1 MAIDKEK
8 TLQAAQKAIEKK
20 KYDLAIEEYRKL
32 AAAERSDP
40 RWLLKIGDTQQKK
53 GDVLGAIGTYEEV
66 AKFYSAQ
73 GFHLKAVAVYNTVRD
88 LLSKQP
94 ATVQTKYAHVPVRLA
109 ELYEKL
115 QLTSDALATW
125 DMIADRF
132 QKEGREREAVEVY
145 KRIVSLD
152 PSNPLA
158 HLRLAEAFS
167 RIKDND
173 GAIAEFA
180 ATAEQLT
187 AQNRVDDALKV
198 YERLLHHR
206 QEPRYAR
213 PAAELYLARGG
224 PNDGVAAIAKI
235 QVCLKS
241 DPKSVELIA
250 LLARGF
256 VAIGQNDKA
265 VTIYKEAARLAGEQQ
280 KTDLRKDIVKRL
292 QHIAPQDDGVK
303 ALAYEVLQGG
313 KPAQPMPPRDPRPDT
328 QRQEAMR
335 QEPPRERQVGA
346 APSWLTSQ
354 AEAQRR
360 PEAQR
365 RRSLP
370 GTSWSPQLQDDVE
383 MLEVEEEDDDAVEF
397 EEREAAEELTDMNQ
411 PSVRTR
417 GSRVAEVIA
426 NADAFRKVKLY
437 AKALTTLRIGLELDP
452 RSVPLRER
460 IRDVLIETGETD
472 QAIAEMVSLS
482 AILIEDGD
490 LQGAY
495 DNLAWVL
502 EAEPEHQQASQLM
515 DQVQVLSGNAPAAA
529 AVDDE
534 LLERV
539 PMPVGTGE
547 FDKLDDA
554 RCLTPRVQAGQ
565 GQTVCRPRPR
575 RTRTRR
581 GTASRGYAA
590 PAVEQTARGRTPP
603 VEDMGRT
610 GESALPAYALED
622 EAPPPE
628 IASDY
633 ATEPGTG
640 SPSPEV
646 EAVLEEADFYAAQGV
661 FETARETIEDALRS
675 SPNHPLLVEKLREIE
690 SLSRAKD
697 EGVTYQGQL
706 RGLDD
711 RAFDIA
717 ASLDALDELGRPV
730 PCRQSARRR
739 PGRRRRGVRQV
750 QARRRAA
757 DRPGRQRHPLR
768 PRPSPTTR

>member
-1 MAIDKEK
+1 
-8 TLQAAQKAIEKK
+8 
-20 KYDLAIEEYRKL
+20 
-32 AAAERSDP
+32 
-40 RWLLKIGDTQQKK
+40 
-53 GDVLGAIGTYEEV
+53 
-66 AKFYSAQ
+66 
-73 GFHLKAVAVYNTVRD
+73 
-88 LLSKQP
+88 
-94 ATVQTKYAHVPVRLA
+94 
-109 ELYEKL
+109 
-115 QLTSDALATW
+115 
-125 DMIADRF
+125 
-132 QKEGREREAVEVY
+132 
-145 KRIVSLD
+145 
-152 PSNPLA
+152 
-158 HLRLAEAFS
+158 
-167 RIKDND
+167 
-173 GAIAEFA
+173 
-180 ATAEQLT
+180 
-187 AQNRVDDALKV
+187 
-198 YERLLHHR
+198 
-206 QEPRYAR
+206 
-213 PAAELYLARGG
+213 
-224 PNDGVAAIAKI
+224 
-235 QVCLKS
+235 
-241 DPKSVELIA
+241 
-250 LLARGF
+250 
-256 VAIGQNDKA
+256 
-265 VTIYKEAARLAGEQQ
+265 
-280 KTDLRKDIVKRL
+280 
-292 QHIAPQDDGVK
+292 
-303 ALAYEVLQGG
+303 
-313 KPAQPMPPRDPRPDT
+313 
-328 QRQEAMR
+328 
-335 QEPPRERQVGA
+335 
-346 APSWLTSQ
+346 
-354 AEAQRR
+354 
-360 PEAQR
+360 
-365 RRSLP
+365 
-370 GTSWSPQLQDDVE
+370 

-534 LLERV
+534 LLEQV

-547 FDKLDDA
+547 FDELDDA
-554 RCLTPRVQAGQ
+554 ALSHAEVQAGQ
-565 GQTVCRPRPR
+565 GQDRLPAYDLDEPGLDEAPR
-575 RTRTRR
+575 
-581 GTASRGYAA
+581 GRGYAA

-697 EGVTYQGQL
+697 EGVTDQGQL

-717 ASLDALDELGRPV
+717 ASLDALDELEDGPV
-730 PCRQSARRR
+730 PEAPRVADQVDVDEVFAKFKLGVAQQIDQGDSATHYDLGIAYDQMMLFDDAIGEFRIAGRDPGRFALCQSMIGTIFEKQGKLAEAIDAYKTGLKSERLEADEQLALLYQLALVWEQKKNPKEAVACLKKLVALSPSYRDASARLAKLS
-739 PGRRRRGVRQV
+739 GDKDSGTRRRGDLEDDFDAAFDDAMG
-750 QARRRAA
+750 ARK
-757 DRPGRQRHPLR
+757 DK
-768 PRPSPTTR
+768 